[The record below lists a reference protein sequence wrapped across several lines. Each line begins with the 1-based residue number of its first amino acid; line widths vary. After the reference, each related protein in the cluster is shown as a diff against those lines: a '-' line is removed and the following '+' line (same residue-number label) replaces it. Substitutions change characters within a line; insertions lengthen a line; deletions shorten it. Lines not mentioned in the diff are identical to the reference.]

1 MTVTSLSAGT
11 ITGDSARNR
20 QDEKLGHIAELVI
33 DLDGGRVNYA
43 VLASGGFLGLGE
55 KYFAIPWDL
64 LTVDTD
70 NHDVVIDVSKDMLEN
85 APGFD
90 KDNWPDIHDR
100 SWVGDVYRYYGREPY
115 WENDPTPPLT

>member
-1 MTVTSLSAGT
+1 MTTTSLSAST
-11 ITGDSARNR
+11 ITGDTARNT
-20 QDEKLGHIAELVI
+20 QNEKLGQIAELVI

-70 NHDVVIDVSKDMLEN
+70 NHEVVVDVSKEMLEK

-90 KDNWPDIHDR
+90 KDDWPDIHDR
-100 SWVGDVYRYYGREPY
+100 SWVGDVYRYYGYEPY
-115 WENDPTPPLT
+115 WEDEAPPLT